1 MNKEYDFIVG
11 FTIFRPS
18 GFKTMYRHFDKLE
31 TAQLFASNKN
41 LKDNCK
47 IYVDLDFYNDKKEC
61 TKHYLTFE
69 EIENVI
75 EHCVCDYDCLVEKLN
90 EKMYPEFY
98 EKLRNENKT
107 EKINTY

>member
-11 FTIFRPS
+11 FTIFSPT

-47 IYVDLDFYNDKKEC
+47 IYIDLDFYQKSQVDKNYISKDKIKE
-61 TKHYLTFE
+61 KIE
-69 EIENVI
+69 ETNS
-75 EHCVCDYDCLVEKLN
+75 EKLN
-90 EKMYPEFY
+90 YSEDEYYLENEVKGYAID
-98 EKLRNENKT
+98 KLKELLNK
-107 EKINTY
+107 